1 MQLNLIIL
9 LNLFL
14 FNLQVSDLEKKEE
27 ISVVKD
33 VEDWFVLVWCW

>member
-33 VEDWFVLVWCW
+33 VED

>member
-1 MQLNLIIL
+1 MQLNLIIV

-33 VEDWFVLVWCW
+33 VED